1 MQERR
6 AVGEEVEELPDDSMA
21 VDDDMDIPL
30 PDVGAQDYVVEAD

>member
-6 AVGEEVEELPDDSMA
+6 AVGEVGELPDDSMA
-21 VDDDMDIPL
+21 VDDDMDIPW